1 MYDLAALAI
10 VAVCFAAA
18 FVILYVLEQVRCPPR
33 TSSALRLRCSSS
45 RTSCMHCSG
54 ASVFSS

>member
-18 FVILYVLEQVRCPPR
+18 FVILYVLEQV
-33 TSSALRLRCSSS
+33 
-45 RTSCMHCSG
+45 
-54 ASVFSS
+54 